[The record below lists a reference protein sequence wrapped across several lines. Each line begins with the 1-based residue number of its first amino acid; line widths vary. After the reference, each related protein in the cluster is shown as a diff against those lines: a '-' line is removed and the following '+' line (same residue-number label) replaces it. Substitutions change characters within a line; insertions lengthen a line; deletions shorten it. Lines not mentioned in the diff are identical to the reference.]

1 MYLSIYSRCLM
12 YVLHS
17 SAILIDTSFL
27 FFVATIQTLR
37 YRHLKV
43 ISLVSELYR
52 PRFYLKVAIL
62 SDFFLAVHLRS
73 QGLFSSDQSA
83 ITPINPPV

>member
-1 MYLSIYSRCLM
+1 M

-27 FFVATIQTLR
+27 FYVATIQTLR

-52 PRFYLKVAIL
+52 PRLYLKVAIL
-62 SDFFLAVHLRS
+62 SDFF
-73 QGLFSSDQSA
+73 FF
-83 ITPINPPV
+83 

>member
-1 MYLSIYSRCLM
+1 M

-27 FFVATIQTLR
+27 FYVATIQTLR

-43 ISLVSELYR
+43 ISLVSELYL
-52 PRFYLKVAIL
+52 PRLYLKVAIL
-62 SDFFLAVHLRS
+62 SDFF
-73 QGLFSSDQSA
+73 F
-83 ITPINPPV
+83 

>member
-17 SAILIDTSFL
+17 SAILIHTSFL
-27 FFVATIQTLR
+27 LFVATIQTLR
-37 YRHLKV
+37 YRHFKV

-62 SDFFLAVHLRS
+62 SDFFSSCASTFPRS
-73 QGLFSSDQSA
+73 IFIRSVSYN
-83 ITPINPPV
+83 TH